1 MCSSE
6 QTAVVAADAMELD
19 VPPKVEYLMWS

>member
-6 QTAVVAADAMELD
+6 QTDVVAIDAMELD
-19 VPPKVEYLMWS
+19 VPPKVEHLMWS